1 MGKSGVKMIRRHN
14 NTQDEDRTENH
25 GCTHS
30 LEVGG
35 ELCNDVCV
43 CVSVLDISRVVF
55 VVGTVVMYRG
65 GKNEEEKRKEEKKL
79 QKNKE
84 PRH

>member
-1 MGKSGVKMIRRHN
+1 MM
-14 NTQDEDRTENH
+14 
-25 GCTHS
+25 
-30 LEVGG
+30 
-35 ELCNDVCV
+35 CV